1 MIAGNVIVTES
12 QYKNIDL
19 MKQVYKV
26 ESNTVKVKSA
36 LHILDISKNIKIMCK
51 TSISLVQ
58 DVQKLIYL
66 QLNSGSDTFKKT
78 IILKLENIPKIRYP

>member
-58 DVQKLIYL
+58 DV
-66 QLNSGSDTFKKT
+66 
-78 IILKLENIPKIRYP
+78 